1 MQNSIRILLS
11 DESELCKTMTNSFCD
26 IGFICSCCTEDFDK
40 VPTYINALKPDIV
53 LFREQRPPHK
63 QAHFLN
69 ELRLEFPDIKII
81 TYSLAY
87 DPETRKVIS
96 RCPIDGHFFMPML
109 AFEIEKKLLDMFLDK
124 PFVVISHYLRKYLT
138 KRGIAKRTTAFEYL
152 LRAVMLVICDPDVLD
167 RVAEF
172 YSQLAEELGTTPSSV
187 EHSIRREAARIGK
200 LIYSKSSYT
209 CRDILCV
216 LADEFTTECD
226 LYYTMTIDE
235 NEPPIMHI

>member
-11 DESELCKTMTNSFCD
+11 DESELCKAMTSGFCD
-26 IGFICSCCTEDFDK
+26 IGFICSCCSEDFDK
-40 VPTYINALKPDIV
+40 VPAYINALDPDIV

-109 AFEIEKKLLDMFLDK
+109 TYEIEKKILDLFLDK
-124 PFVVISHYLRKYLT
+124 PRVVISHYLRKYLT
-138 KRGIAKRTTAFEYL
+138 GRGIAKRTVAFEYL
-152 LRAVMLVICDPDVLD
+152 LRAVILVIYDPDVLD

-172 YSQLAEELGTTPSSV
+172 YSKLAEELDTTPSSV
-187 EHSIRREAARIGK
+187 EHSIRREASRIGK
-200 LIYSKSSYT
+200 LICPKSRYT
-209 CRDILCV
+209 CRDILCA
-216 LADEFTTECD
+216 LADEFTSKCE

-235 NEPPIMHI
+235 SEPPIMHI